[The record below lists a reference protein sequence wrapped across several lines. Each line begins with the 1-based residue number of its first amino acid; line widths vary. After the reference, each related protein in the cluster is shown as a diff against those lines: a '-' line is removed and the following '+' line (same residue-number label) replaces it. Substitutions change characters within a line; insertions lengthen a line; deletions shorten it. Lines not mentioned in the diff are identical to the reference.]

1 MPAYLRYAV
10 TVFVLLNMLSFD
22 CAGKDVVGSDE
33 VDSFQLVVTAV
44 GATKDTSVQSALL
57 KAVCTARCGLFAAY
71 PPAISRS
78 GKNNLKAAELI
89 EPIGEGQVVE
99 GE

>member
-44 GATKDTSVQSALL
+44 GSTADTSVQSALL
-57 KAVCTARCGLFAAY
+57 KGMQGL
-71 PPAISRS
+71 
-78 GKNNLKAAELI
+78 K
-89 EPIGEGQVVE
+89 
-99 GE
+99 

>member
-44 GATKDTSVQSALL
+44 G
-57 KAVCTARCGLFAAY
+57 GLQQT
-71 PPAISRS
+71 
-78 GKNNLKAAELI
+78 
-89 EPIGEGQVVE
+89 QVFSPLC
-99 GE
+99 